1 MKKMELPTCSII
13 LIICQF
19 SKETL
24 KLTILN
30 YFSLNIVLFHDFFKE
45 TWPRHIDPKVPS
57 YGGALKV
64 FVSSEFHLTSL
75 IYPLQ
80 ILVSLVTNQLAYLGG
95 PFLYIWSYK
104 LICVEQLWHS
114 YLLHH
119 IHVHCISYTYD
130 VSVCRQNAPYRITH
144 CM

>member
-1 MKKMELPTCSII
+1 MELPTCSII

-57 YGGALKV
+57 YGGGALKV

-95 PFLYIWSYK
+95 PSCIFDHINSY
-104 LICVEQLWHS
+104 V
-114 YLLHH
+114 
-119 IHVHCISYTYD
+119 
-130 VSVCRQNAPYRITH
+130 
-144 CM
+144 